1 MIKEMRFWKWLGL
14 LVAGFLLTT
23 LMYGLA
29 GSVNLL
35 PRSWAFCVMCLAAC
49 AAMVGLYALFVR
61 WFEGA
66 WPQDLP
72 LKKLAPDTGLGL
84 GAGLGYF
91 VVVTGVMALAGCYKV
106 VDTGVP
112 MRDFLCAFCYFGI
125 VAVGEEI
132 IFRGVV
138 FRWIDEK
145 WGFPAA
151 LAASALIFGFVHI
164 ANPGATLWSSIA
176 IAIEAGLLLGA
187 AYKWSGTL
195 WVPIGIHWAWNF
207 SQGNIFGFLVS
218 GQDAGQSLLHASIQG
233 PDSLTGGAFGAE
245 ASVIAV
251 IIGLAV
257 SAWLVY
263 RIYKR

>member
-1 MIKEMRFWKWLGL
+1 MIKEMSFWKWLGL
-14 LVAGFLLTT
+14 LVAGFLLAT

-29 GSVNLL
+29 GTVDLL
-35 PRSWAFCVMCLAAC
+35 PKNLAYCVMCLMAC

-72 LKKLAPDTGLGL
+72 LKKQPPHTALGL
-84 GAGLGYF
+84 CVGLGYF
-91 VVVTGVMALAGCYKV
+91 VVVIGIMALAGSYKV
-106 VDTGVP
+106 IETGMPV
-112 MRDFLCAFCYFGI
+112 RELFCAFFYFGI

-138 FRWIDEK
+138 FRWIDQR

-164 ANPGATLWSSIA
+164 INPGATLWSSVA

-187 AYKWSGTL
+187 AYKWAGTL
-195 WVPIGIHWAWNF
+195 WFPIGIHWAWNF

-233 PDSLTGGAFGAE
+233 PDWLTGGSFGAE

-251 IIGLAV
+251 VVGSAV